1 MVQSM
6 RHVHFFEPQLK
17 IADRRSTEENTKQVN
32 HKNLEADQTL
42 LNKQISNKL
51 NWSKAKRKLRCS
63 SSKSEDL
70 IKLSAPHER
79 QKILSEGPQTVR
91 RRKKITALS

>member
-6 RHVHFFEPQLK
+6 KHVHFFEPQLK
-17 IADRRSTEENTKQVN
+17 IADRRSTEENTKKVN

-51 NWSKAKRKLRCS
+51 N
-63 SSKSEDL
+63 
-70 IKLSAPHER
+70 
-79 QKILSEGPQTVR
+79 
-91 RRKKITALS
+91 